1 MSNVNTI
8 LIGDS
13 VYEVTDQYK
22 AGAKALRDQTPFHC
36 NPHRD
41 GSRRHDDWSY
51 GHDHEAADF
60 HMIDGEDVI
69 LAKNTGRE
77 FTVPCEV
84 LKEE

>member
-8 LIGDS
+8 QIGDS
-13 VYEVTDQYK
+13 AYEITDHYR
-22 AGAKALRDQTPFHC
+22 AGAKALRNQTPFFC

-51 GHDHEAADF
+51 GHDHEAAGF
-60 HMIDGEDVI
+60 HVIDGEDVI

-77 FTVPCEV
+77 FITPEENVPAY
-84 LKEE
+84 